1 MTRRRPIAIAIPT
14 ILALL
19 GLHCS
24 GGSTGAP
31 ATDGGSH
38 ADSSKSHPD
47 AGSPKLDAGNR
58 DVDGGGTDAANPK
71 DAAQDAGGPDT
82 SLPGWK
88 LTWSDEFNGP
98 DGSAPDP
105 TYWSHD
111 VGGTGWGNSELEY
124 YTDGASNTY
133 QEGGNLVILA
143 TTAGASA
150 YSCANDGAPGPC
162 QYTSGRIVT
171 ESRGGNKGFSQ
182 TYGRFEA
189 RMKLPS
195 GAGLWP
201 AFWMLGTNIETVSW
215 PACGEIDV
223 MENLGQDPT
232 TIYGHL
238 HMPQTST
245 GNYGP
250 GTSYMLPSGSFA
262 DDFHVFAVEWQM
274 GELDL
279 FVDGTKYDS
288 ITSSSTPG
296 DATWEF
302 DGHPFFVV
310 LNLAVGSK
318 DSWPGATNGAT
329 MFPATVLVD
338 YVRVY
343 EKM

>member
-1 MTRRRPIAIAIPT
+1 VKKSWIATLAIS
-14 ILALL
+14 AF

-24 GGSTGAP
+24 GGPAAAP
-31 ATDGGSH
+31 GTDAGTR
-38 ADSSKSHPD
+38 ADSSKTHPD
-47 AGSPKLDAGNR
+47 TGSPKLDASTHDAPVAHDASKPRYAPAGEAG
-58 DVDGGGTDAANPK
+58 VDAAL
-71 DAAQDAGGPDT
+71 
-82 SLPGWK
+82 SGWK

-98 DGSAPDP
+98 DGSPPDP

-111 VGGTGWGNSELEY
+111 VGGSGWGNSELEY

-133 QEGGNLVILA
+133 QQGGNLVIVA
-143 TTAGASA
+143 TTVGASA

-162 QYTSGRIVT
+162 KYTSGRIVT
-171 ESRGGNKGFSQ
+171 QSRSGNKGFSQ

-201 AFWMLGTNIETVSW
+201 AFWMLGTNIDTASW
-215 PACGEIDV
+215 PACGEVDV
-223 MENLGQDPT
+223 MENLGQAPAVM
-232 TIYGHL
+232 YGHL
-238 HMPQTST
+238 HMPQGSS

-250 GTSYMLPSGSFA
+250 GTSYTLSSGTFA
-262 DDFHVFAVEWQM
+262 DDFHVFSVEWQM
-274 GELDL
+274 GQIDF
-279 FVDGTKYDS
+279 FVDGSQYDS
-288 ITSSSTPG
+288 ISSSSTPS

-302 DGHPFFVV
+302 DGHPFFVL

-318 DSWPGATNGAT
+318 DAWPGAPDSSTV
-329 MFPATVLVD
+329 FPAQVLVD